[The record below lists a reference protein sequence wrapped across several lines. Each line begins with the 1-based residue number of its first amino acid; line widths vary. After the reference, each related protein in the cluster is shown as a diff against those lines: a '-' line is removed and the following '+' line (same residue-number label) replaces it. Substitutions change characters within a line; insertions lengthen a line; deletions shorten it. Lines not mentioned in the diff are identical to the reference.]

1 MGSIM
6 GTQKFK
12 KDKRQDWEYYER
24 VTVGNLTLGCSPVD
38 IITGTKV
45 DIERLMN
52 ESYEHAL

>member
-1 MGSIM
+1 M